1 MRQWRRETEPSKM
14 AISLKGSRPIATSP
28 SCSGNNDPLSGP
40 AMVFK
45 TALTVGSIS
54 KSGEVTGF
62 SASRPLDDGV
72 LSAKIDTLS
81 EELGIKAYFGLS
93 VSTVFRV
100 FNYLRLAKATGTL
113 VASVNPEEGQS

>member
-1 MRQWRRETEPSKM
+1 
-14 AISLKGSRPIATSP
+14 
-28 SCSGNNDPLSGP
+28 
-40 AMVFK
+40 MVFK

-72 LSAKIDTLS
+72 LSGKIDTLS